1 MQKTRETRVLFLG
14 REESPGGGHGS
25 PLLPGES
32 HGQSGLVGYSPRG
45 HGELDTTEA
54 AEQAHT
60 ILMLTLHLDADF
72 EFSLLLFIAQSC
84 PTLCSTTVCSPPG
97 SSVHGFSRQ
106 ENWSGLPFS
115 SPRDLSDPEIEPEF
129 PAWQVDSLPLSHW
142 GGP

>member
-72 EFSLLLFIAQSC
+72 EFRLLLFIAQSC
-84 PTLCSTTVCSPPG
+84 PTLCSTTVCSL
-97 SSVHGFSRQ
+97 Q
-106 ENWSGLPFS
+106 
-115 SPRDLSDPEIEPEF
+115 
-129 PAWQVDSLPLSHW
+129 APLSMDSPGKKTGEGCHFLLPGIFLTQRLNLSSLLGRW
-142 GGP
+142 ILYP